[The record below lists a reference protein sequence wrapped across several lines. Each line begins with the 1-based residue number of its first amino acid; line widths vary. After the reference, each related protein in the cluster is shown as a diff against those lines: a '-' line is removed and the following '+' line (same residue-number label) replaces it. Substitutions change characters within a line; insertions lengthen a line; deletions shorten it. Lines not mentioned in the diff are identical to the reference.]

1 MSLEGLDIQPAKTRV
16 ECLVDENLKIDFEM
30 GPAVGK
36 ERNITAYFS
45 NQSGNDMTGLN
56 MSVAVPKTMKIM
68 LQSATSSVLS
78 GNKSDTVQQE
88 MKITNPFEG
97 TKPIIIMIKVNYT
110 SNGKL
115 AESTKKVTFPLN

>member
-1 MSLEGLDIQPAKTRV
+1 MTFEGLDIQPAKTRV
-16 ECLVDENLKIDFEM
+16 ECLVDESLKIDFEM
-30 GPAVGK
+30 GPAVGN

-45 NQSGNDMTGLN
+45 NQSGNDITGLN

-78 GNKSDTVQQE
+78 GDKSNIVQQE

-97 TKPIIIMIKVNYT
+97 TKPIIILIKVNYT
-110 SNGKL
+110 CNGKL
-115 AESTKKVTFPLN
+115 TESTKKVTFPLN